1 MRGGDVLKAKSEDRK
16 LPVIEWQAVCLNER
30 SSSTM
35 PLRTLV
41 RVPIALSFVIN
52 SIPIVPT
59 WPGSSDRTGRRRLR
73 SDTILTGTKTG
84 LISLECLAAWVSAT
98 TLRKSLEADVLA
110 VVATPRNF
118 RGREG
123 G

>member
-16 LPVIEWQAVCLNER
+16 LPVIEWQAVRLNER

-41 RVPIALSFVIN
+41 RIPIEFSFVTN

-73 SDTILTGTKTG
+73 SDTILTGMKTG
-84 LISLECLAAWVSAT
+84 LVSLGCLAAWVSAT
-98 TLRKSLEADVLA
+98 TLRKSSEVDVLA
-110 VVATPRNF
+110 VCADTASF
-118 RGREG
+118 FG
-123 G
+123 